1 MERLNYHHL
10 KYFWHIVKVGS
21 LTKAAEKLHISQ
33 SALSSQI
40 RQLEES
46 LECRLFLRQGR
57 KLVLTEF
64 GNLAFSYADSIFTKG
79 IELENL
85 LRKGIAAEHQTL
97 RIGVLSTMSRNF
109 IESFV
114 EPLLNHANIKLEI
127 AASGQT
133 NLLKAL
139 SNHQLDLALT
149 NIEVR
154 GNHDQLWECI
164 LLDRQPISVI
174 GPSSLDIK
182 SGFSAKYAD
191 YHWILPNQDSPIRAA
206 FDGLC
211 ALHHIEPNIVAEAND
226 MAMLRLLARDSMA
239 LTVMPEVV
247 VKDELKNGVLKSFTQ
262 LEGIFEN
269 FYAVT
274 VKKHFR
280 NFEINQLVNQFLMKK
295 ISPPS

>member
-1 MERLNYHHL
+1 MSRLNYHHL
-10 KYFWHIVKVGS
+10 QYFWHVVKVGS

-40 RQLEES
+40 KQLEES
-46 LECRLFLRQGR
+46 LECALFLREGR
-57 KLVLTEF
+57 KLVLTEV
-64 GNLAFSYADSIFTKG
+64 GNVTFSYAESIFTKG
-79 IELENL
+79 TELENL
-85 LRKGIAAEHQTL
+85 LRNGIEVENKTL

-114 EPLLNHANIKLEI
+114 EPLLNNPHVKLEI
-127 AASGQT
+127 MASGQS
-133 NLLKAL
+133 NLLKSL
-139 SNHQLDLALT
+139 SNHELDLALT

-154 GNHDQLWECI
+154 GNADQLWEGI

-174 GPSSLDIK
+174 GPPGLEIKPHFSS
-182 SGFSAKYAD
+182 KYAD
-191 YHWILPNQDSPIRAA
+191 YNWILPHQDSPIRAA

-211 ALHHIEPNIVAEAND
+211 ALHQIEPHVVAEAND

-247 VKDELKNGVLKSFTQ
+247 VKDELKQGILKSYTQ
-262 LEGIFEN
+262 LSEVFEN

-274 VKKHFR
+274 IKKHFR
-280 NFEINQLVNQFLMKK
+280 KFEINQLVNQFLLHKK
-295 ISPPS
+295 

>member
-1 MERLNYHHL
+1 MARLNYHHL
-10 KYFWHIVKVGS
+10 QYFWHIVKVGS
-21 LTKAAEKLHISQ
+21 LTKTAEKLHISQ

-46 LECRLFLRQGR
+46 LDCALFLRQGR

-85 LRKGIAAEHQTL
+85 LRKGIESESQTL

-114 EPLLNHANIKLEI
+114 EPLLNHAEIKLEI
-127 AASGQT
+127 SASGQT
-133 NLLKAL
+133 NLLNAL

-154 GNHDQLWECI
+154 GNADQLWECI

-174 GPSSLDIK
+174 GPADFEIK
-182 SGFSAKYAD
+182 SGFSAKYAE
-191 YHWILPNQDSPIRAA
+191 YNWILPNQDSPIRAA

-211 ALHHIEPNIVAEAND
+211 ALHHLEPHIVAEAND
-226 MAMLRLLARDSMA
+226 MAMLRLLARDSRA

-274 VKKHFR
+274 IKKHFR
-280 NFEINQLVNQFLMKK
+280 KFEINQLVNQFLVKK
-295 ISPPS
+295 RAL

>member
-1 MERLNYHHL
+1 MARLNYHHL
-10 KYFWHIVKVGS
+10 QYFWHIVKVGS

-40 RQLEES
+40 KQLEES
-46 LECRLFLRQGR
+46 LDCTLFLRQGR

-85 LRKGIAAEHQTL
+85 LRKGIESESQTL

-114 EPLLNHANIKLEI
+114 EPLLNHSEIKLEI
-127 AASGQT
+127 SASGQT
-133 NLLKAL
+133 NLLNAL

-154 GNHDQLWECI
+154 GNTDQLWECI

-174 GPSSLDIK
+174 GPASLEIK
-182 SGFSAKYAD
+182 SGFSAKYAE
-191 YHWILPNQDSPIRAA
+191 YNWILPNQDSPIRAA

-211 ALHHIEPNIVAEAND
+211 ALHHIEPHIVAEAND
-226 MAMLRLLARDSMA
+226 MAMLRLLARDSQA

-247 VKDELKNGVLKSFTQ
+247 VKDELRNGVLKSFTQ
-262 LEGIFEN
+262 LDGIFEN

-274 VKKHFR
+274 IKKHFR
-280 NFEINQLVNQFLMKK
+280 KFEISQLVNQFLVKK
-295 ISPPS
+295 REA

>member
-1 MERLNYHHL
+1 MARLNYHHL
-10 KYFWHIVKVGS
+10 QYFWHIVKVGS

-40 RQLEES
+40 KQLEES
-46 LECRLFLRQGR
+46 LDCILFLRQGR

-85 LRKGIAAEHQTL
+85 LRKGIESESQTL

-114 EPLLNHANIKLEI
+114 EPLLNHSEIKLEI
-127 AASGQT
+127 SASGQT
-133 NLLKAL
+133 NLLNAL

-154 GNHDQLWECI
+154 GNADQLWECI

-174 GPSSLDIK
+174 GPASFEIK
-182 SGFSAKYAD
+182 SGFSGKYAE
-191 YHWILPNQDSPIRAA
+191 YNWILPNQDSPIRAA

-211 ALHHIEPNIVAEAND
+211 ALQHIEPHIVAEAND
-226 MAMLRLLARDSMA
+226 MAMLRLLARDSQA

-247 VKDELKNGVLKSFTQ
+247 VKDELRNGVLKSFTQ
-262 LEGIFEN
+262 LDGIFEN

-274 VKKHFR
+274 IKKHFR
-280 NFEINQLVNQFLMKK
+280 KFEISQLVNQFLVKK
-295 ISPPS
+295 RAL

>member
-1 MERLNYHHL
+1 MARLNYHHL
-10 KYFWHIVKVGS
+10 QYFWHIVKVGS

-40 RQLEES
+40 KQLEES
-46 LECRLFLRQGR
+46 LDCTLFLRQGR

-85 LRKGIAAEHQTL
+85 LRKGIESESQTL

-114 EPLLNHANIKLEI
+114 EPLLNHSEIKLEI
-127 AASGQT
+127 SASGQT
-133 NLLKAL
+133 NLLNAL

-154 GNHDQLWECI
+154 GNADQLWECI

-174 GPSSLDIK
+174 GPASLEIK
-182 SGFSAKYAD
+182 SGFSAKYAE
-191 YHWILPNQDSPIRAA
+191 YNWILPNQDSPIRAA

-211 ALHHIEPNIVAEAND
+211 ALHHIEPHIVAEAND
-226 MAMLRLLARDSMA
+226 MAMLRLLARDSQA

-247 VKDELKNGVLKSFTQ
+247 VKDELRNGVLKSFTQ
-262 LEGIFEN
+262 LDGIFEN

-274 VKKHFR
+274 IKKHFR
-280 NFEINQLVNQFLMKK
+280 KFEISQLVNQFLVKK
-295 ISPPS
+295 RAL

>member
-1 MERLNYHHL
+1 MARLNYHHL
-10 KYFWHIVKVGS
+10 QYFWHIVKVGS

-46 LECRLFLRQGR
+46 LDCALFLRQGR

-85 LRKGIAAEHQTL
+85 LRKGIASESQTL

-114 EPLLNHANIKLEI
+114 EPLLNHSEIKLEI
-127 AASGQT
+127 SASGQT
-133 NLLKAL
+133 NLLNAL
-139 SNHQLDLALT
+139 SNHQIDLALT

-154 GNHDQLWECI
+154 GNTDQLWECI

-174 GPSSLDIK
+174 GPAEIEIK
-182 SGFSAKYAD
+182 HGFSAKYAE
-191 YHWILPNQDSPIRAA
+191 YNWILPNQDSPIRAA

-211 ALHHIEPNIVAEAND
+211 ALHHLEPHIVAEAND
-226 MAMLRLLARDSMA
+226 MAMLRLLARDSRA

-274 VKKHFR
+274 IKKHFR
-280 NFEINQLVNQFLMKK
+280 KFEISQLVNQFLVKK
-295 ISPPS
+295 RAL

>member
-1 MERLNYHHL
+1 MARLNYHHL
-10 KYFWHIVKVGS
+10 QYFWHVVKMGN

-40 RQLEES
+40 KQLEES
-46 LECRLFLRQGR
+46 LDCALFSRQGR

-64 GNLAFSYADSIFTKG
+64 GNVAFSYAESIFSKG

-85 LRKGIAAEHQTL
+85 LRKGIDSENQTL

-114 EPLLNHANIKLEI
+114 EPLLNNPHVKLEI
-127 AASGQT
+127 IASGQT
-133 NLLKAL
+133 NLLKSL
-139 SNHQLDLALT
+139 SNHELDLALT

-154 GNHDQLWECI
+154 GNSEQLWECI

-174 GPSSLDIK
+174 GHPGLDVKPS
-182 SGFSAKYAD
+182 FSARYAD
-191 YHWILPNQDSPIRAA
+191 YPWILPNLDSPIRAA

-211 ALHHIEPNIVAEAND
+211 ALHQMEPNIVAEAND
-226 MAMLRLLARDSMA
+226 MAMLRLLARDSRA

-247 VKDELKNGVLKSFTQ
+247 VKDELKNGVLKSYTQ
-262 LEGIFEN
+262 LSEVFEN

-274 VKKHFR
+274 IKKHFR
-280 NFEINQLVNQFLMKK
+280 KFEINQLINQFLMQKK
-295 ISPPS
+295 

>member
-1 MERLNYHHL
+1 MARLNYHHL
-10 KYFWHIVKVGS
+10 QYFWHIVKVGS

-40 RQLEES
+40 KQLEES
-46 LECRLFLRQGR
+46 LDCTLFLRQGR

-85 LRKGIAAEHQTL
+85 LRKGIESESQTL

-114 EPLLNHANIKLEI
+114 EPLLNHSEIKLEI
-127 AASGQT
+127 SASGQT
-133 NLLKAL
+133 NLLNAL

-154 GNHDQLWECI
+154 GNADQIWECI
-164 LLDRQPISVI
+164 LLDRQLISVI
-174 GPSSLDIK
+174 GPASFEIK
-182 SGFSAKYAD
+182 SGFSAKYAE
-191 YHWILPNQDSPIRAA
+191 YNWILPNQDSPIRAA

-211 ALHHIEPNIVAEAND
+211 ALHHIEPHIVAEAND
-226 MAMLRLLARDSMA
+226 MAMLRLLARDSQA

-247 VKDELKNGVLKSFTQ
+247 VKDELRNGVLKSFTQ
-262 LEGIFEN
+262 LDGIFEN

-274 VKKHFR
+274 IKKHFR
-280 NFEINQLVNQFLMKK
+280 KFEISQLVNQFLVKK
-295 ISPPS
+295 REA

>member
-1 MERLNYHHL
+1 MRLNYHHL
-10 KYFWHIVKVGS
+10 QYFWHVVKVGG

-40 RQLEES
+40 KQLEES
-46 LECRLFLRQGR
+46 LDCALFIRQGR

-64 GNLAFSYADSIFTKG
+64 GNVAFSYAESIFTKG

-85 LRKGIAAEHQTL
+85 LRNGIDSENQTL

-114 EPLLNHANIKLEI
+114 EPLMNTQHVKLEI
-127 AASGQT
+127 IASGQT
-133 NLLKAL
+133 NLLKSLA
-139 SNHQLDLALT
+139 NHELDLALT

-154 GNHDQLWECI
+154 GNNEQLWECI
-164 LLDRQPISVI
+164 LLDHQPISVI
-174 GPSSLDIK
+174 GPPGFDIK
-182 SGFSAKYAD
+182 PVFGARYGEFN
-191 YHWILPNQDSPIRAA
+191 WILPHLDSPLRAS

-211 ALHHIEPNIVAEAND
+211 ALHQMVPNIVAEAND

-247 VKDELKNGVLKSFTQ
+247 VKDELRNGVLKSYTQ
-262 LEGIFEN
+262 LDGIFEN

-274 VKKHFR
+274 IKKHFR
-280 NFEINQLVNQFLMKK
+280 KFEINQLINQFLLQKK
-295 ISPPS
+295 